1 MENQN
6 SKQAQPNRSRYWQAH
21 IKALTES
28 GLSRAEYCRQHKLS
42 YHALIYWQRKFSRK
56 VQPSMTLVPVSLPTV
71 PAITGSHAGEAGL
84 KILLPGQIAI
94 AVADHFSS
102 ATLVRLLNLLG
113 ER

>member
-1 MENQN
+1 
-6 SKQAQPNRSRYWQAH
+6 
-21 IKALTES
+21 
-28 GLSRAEYCRQHKLS
+28 
-42 YHALIYWQRKFSRK
+42 
-56 VQPSMTLVPVSLPTV
+56 MTLVPVSLPTV

-94 AVADHFSS
+94 SVADHFSS

>member
-1 MENQN
+1 VEIQT
-6 SKQAQPNRSRYWQAH
+6 SKQPQLNRLRYWQAH

-42 YHALIYWQRKFSRK
+42 YHALIYWQRKFARK
-56 VQPSMTLVPVSLPTV
+56 VQPSMTLVPVALPTV
-71 PAITGSHAGEAGL
+71 PTRTCSQTGDTGL

-94 AVADHFSS
+94 AVADHFSPT
-102 ATLVRLLNLLG
+102 TLVRLINLLG